1 VKFHGEFEHP
11 SGQGGQGGQGI
22 PSGDGIQFAVIGCGP
37 AKLDEERQLEQ
48 TMRHDPAVKNGAFL
62 VHLGNVESHRSLKDD
77 ETYRH
82 MAELLRPGER
92 PIFVLP
98 GRTEWSGSPD
108 RRGMWRNHL
117 LGLET
122 FSDINDSQQNGL
134 QQQLQTERQAEH
146 PENFAFVKD
155 GVLFI
160 GIDLPG
166 GEDVASVPGFDDQ
179 LTACVQWV
187 RRWMSDAQA
196 TVRAAVIF
204 AHAFPGLRH
213 QVFGEALHDAV
224 RRFAKPVLYLHTD
237 SHYLSVD
244 RPHRTGPEHT
254 HAGASA
260 PWREDR
266 PWSDADLLRVRTD
279 RFGSAPPLRVTVRA
293 DASGAPGAA
302 SLFEL
307 DRQYFRGPY
316 LNLGTPHSMTILWR
330 TGRRIQPEV
339 RVGKVPHGSEHIYR
353 SEQIQWRTTET
364 SSDGPTLH
372 SSPEGVY
379 QYNVTIHS
387 LDPATKYCY
396 AIYDGDRLLAGG
408 DEEHFFYTSPEAGSE
423 VPLRFWIFGDSG
435 RDNQPQHDVH
445 RAMLAY
451 TGAQNR
457 PIDLFLHCGD
467 MAYTHGLDSEFQTNF
482 FRPYQETLRHTV
494 LWPTMSNHE
503 GHTSDGNTDSGPYY
517 DAFILPKAAEAGG
530 VPSGTSSYFGF
541 DYGQVHFVCL
551 CSFSIRL
558 DSDSD
563 QAKWLRADLE
573 HVRKLGRTKWI
584 VAYFHHP
591 AYTKGSHD
599 SDTEKAL
606 VEVRE
611 HLYPI
616 LEEGGVDLIFCGHS
630 HTYERTMLVN
640 RAYDTPTIADG
651 RVLDDGDGDPQ
662 GDGPYRKSATIQPH
676 EGIVQV
682 VIGTGGTKIGRR
694 STSPLMKSVWM
705 ENGSMLVD
713 VQGDTLTAIMLND
726 KGEIRDRFAIV
737 REGQAKP
744 QTIAKPRQ
752 LRPYVSYA
760 RLALRL
766 GLEALPDANGDA
778 VAVLEVQ
785 QGAVDVAATLVW
797 QTAGT
802 NWQAEANKVPFA
814 IGTDAPARV
823 RIRLKC
829 TGELFPMPRAAIV
842 FRSPEPEERRAL
854 SLELPSHRS
863 LTLQRLPERPAVDG
877 RVTPEKLAALAGG
890 AIGASGAAEAAAASE
905 AVVAGTGAAGTIA
918 AGGRAWAPESGFIR
932 FNGAGLSTEQTTFY
946 AGISGDWLYLAAV
959 CQESNMGELFV
970 NRTEGEAAH
979 FSDDCLEVFLQQEG
993 SKSFYH
999 FTLNCNGQRLDARNG
1014 SKPRNLEW
1022 EGEWESAV
1030 QRHDDHWT
1038 AELLIRLSMFD
1049 KPIKPGDALWLN
1061 VARNHAAGRQYSQ
1074 WAYTG
1079 QNVYATGSY
1088 GRALVPAGE

>member
-1 VKFHGEFEHP
+1 MQFHGEFEHP
-11 SGQGGQGGQGI
+11 NGQGI
-22 PSGDGIQFAVIGCGP
+22 QSIPSGGGIQFAVIGCGP

-48 TMRHDPAVKNGAFL
+48 AMRHNPAVKDGAFL
-62 VHLGNVESHRSLKDD
+62 VHLGNVESHRSFKD
-77 ETYRH
+77 EEPYRH
-82 MAELLRPGER
+82 LAELLRLSER
-92 PIFVLP
+92 PTFVLP

-108 RRGMWRNHL
+108 RREMWRNHL
-117 LGLET
+117 MRLET
-122 FSDINDSQQNGL
+122 FSGFNGPHGDKLQNEL
-134 QQQLQTERQAEH
+134 QAERQSDH

-166 GEDVASVPGFDDQ
+166 GEDVASVPGFEDQ
-179 LTACVQWV
+179 LASSISWV
-187 RRWMSDAQA
+187 ERWMSDAQA
-196 TVRAAVIF
+196 SVRAAVIF

-213 QVFGEALHDAV
+213 QAFGEALHVAV

-254 HAGASA
+254 NSAAAA
-260 PWREDR
+260 PWCEDR
-266 PWSDADLLRVRTD
+266 PWTDVDLLRVRTD
-279 RFGSAPPLRVTVRA
+279 RFGSAPPLRVTVRT
-293 DASGAPGAA
+293 DASGDQG
-302 SLFEL
+302 LFEL

-316 LNLGTPHSMTILWR
+316 LNKGTPHSMTILWR

-339 RVGKVPHGSEHIYR
+339 RVGKAPLASEQIYG

-364 SSDGPTLH
+364 SSGSQALH
-372 SSPEGVY
+372 SSPDGVF
-379 QYNVTIHS
+379 QYHVTIKS
-387 LDPATKYCY
+387 LDPATKYYY
-396 AIYDGDRLLAGG
+396 AIYDGERLLAGG
-408 DEEHFFYTSPEAGSE
+408 DEEHFFHTSPVTGSE
-423 VPLRFWIFGDSG
+423 TPLRFWIFGDSG
-435 RDNQPQHDVH
+435 KDNQPQHDVH

-451 TGAQNR
+451 TEAQNR

-558 DSDSD
+558 DSESD

-573 HVRKLGRTKWI
+573 HVRKQGLTKWI

-640 RAYDTPTIADG
+640 RAYDTPTIAEG

-694 STSPLMKSVWM
+694 GTLPLMKTVLM

-744 QTIAKPRQ
+744 QPIAKPRQ

-760 RLALRL
+760 RLAVRL
-766 GLEALPDANGDA
+766 GLETMPDANGDA

-785 QGAVDVAATLVW
+785 QGAADVAATLVW

-802 NWQAEANKVPFA
+802 NWQAEANELPVQ

-829 TGELFPMPRAAIV
+829 TGDLFPMPRAAIV

-854 SLELPSHRS
+854 SLELPSHRT
-863 LTLQRLPERPAVDG
+863 LTLQRLAERPTIDG

-905 AVVAGTGAAGTIA
+905 VAGAGAGVAGAIA
-918 AGGRAWAPESGFIR
+918 AVGGAWAPESGFIR
-932 FNGAGLSTEQTTFY
+932 FNGAGLSAEPTTFY

-959 CQESNMGELFV
+959 CQESNMSELFV
-970 NRTEGEAAH
+970 NRTEGDAAH
-979 FSDDCLEVFLQQEG
+979 FSDDCLEVFLQQER
-993 SKSFYH
+993 SKNFYH
-999 FTLNCNGQRLDARNG
+999 FTVNCNGQRLDARNG

-1030 QRHDDHWT
+1030 QRHADHWT

-1049 KPIKPGDALWLN
+1049 EPVKPGDALRLN

-1088 GRALVPAGE
+1088 GCALVPDGE